1 MSVQIDIPPFLRDIA
16 DDAKMVNVSGGTVGE
31 CLENFIEQFPGS
43 KDFLFD
49 KDGKLVKY
57 LDVYVNGKST
67 YPEELTKQVN
77 DGDKIAILHL
87 IIGG

>member
-1 MSVQIDIPPFLRDIA
+1 MEIDIPPFLRDFTHDIKVA
-16 DDAKMVNVSGGTVGE
+16 NVSGNTVGE
-31 CLENFIEQFPGS
+31 CLENFIEQFPRS

-49 KDGKLVKY
+49 KDGKLPKY

-77 DGDKIAILHL
+77 DGDKISILHL